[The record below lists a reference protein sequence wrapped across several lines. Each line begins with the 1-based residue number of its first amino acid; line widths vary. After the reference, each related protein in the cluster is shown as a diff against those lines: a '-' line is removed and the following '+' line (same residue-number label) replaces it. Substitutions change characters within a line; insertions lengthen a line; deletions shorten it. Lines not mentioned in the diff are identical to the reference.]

1 MRRAR
6 VFFVISEFIVIF
18 LMSFAATYGFQCFE
32 SAIQSEI
39 SGFRSVI
46 YLMINILSFSSLY
59 RRNKRVALLFSS
71 SLSILLLL
79 LITYRVTLQSPLI
92 IFSSALMIGIM
103 SVIAIPEARGKEFA
117 IFLII
122 LVLPVLLTDSMLLS
136 SILTQEIQM
145 PFHYCYILSLT
156 IIGGYLYVDY
166 ATWIRLVE
174 KELLLKGGEQSE
186 LTIIS
191 RQNSMFALIII
202 ACAMGINIV
211 LAEFVIF
218 MDNTFS
224 FLFDRS
230 FIFLL
235 FFVGMVALVILTAV
249 CSLAE
254 RT

>member
-1 MRRAR
+1 
-6 VFFVISEFIVIF
+6 
-18 LMSFAATYGFQCFE
+18 MSFAATTYGFQCFE

-39 SGFRSVI
+39 SGLRSVI
-46 YLMINILSFSSLY
+46 YLMIIILSFSSSLY

-79 LITYRVTLQSPLI
+79 LITYRVTLQSTLI
-92 IFSSALMIGIM
+92 IFSPALMIGII
-103 SVIAIPEARGKEFA
+103 SVIAIPEARKEFA

-145 PFHYCYILSLT
+145 PFHHCYILSLT

-174 KELLLKGGEQSE
+174 KELLLKGREQSE

-218 MDNTFS
+218 MDNIFS
-224 FLFDRS
+224 FLFDKL

-235 FFVGMVALVILTAV
+235 FFVGMP
-249 CSLAE
+249 
-254 RT
+254 